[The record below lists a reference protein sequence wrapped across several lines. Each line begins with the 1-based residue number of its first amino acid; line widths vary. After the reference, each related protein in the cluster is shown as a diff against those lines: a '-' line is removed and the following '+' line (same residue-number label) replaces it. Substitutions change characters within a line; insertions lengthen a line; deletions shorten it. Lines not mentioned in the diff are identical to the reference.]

1 MNNQGVLAERLLHA
15 LRDYG
20 ATEVFGIPG
29 DFALPF
35 FKVMEE
41 SAILPLHTLSHE
53 PGVGFAADA
62 AARINRGLGVAA
74 VTYGAGAL
82 NLINTVACAY
92 AERSPLV
99 VISGAPSRSEQI
111 EGLVLHHQ
119 TRTLNSQYRMFEEIT
134 CAQTR
139 LDDPGKAPQEIA
151 RVLRA
156 CRDHALPVYIELPRD
171 MVNAPCGSVPLLAP
185 AQADPAAVAE
195 CAEEI
200 LTRLRQAAQPVLMVD
215 AEVRRYDC
223 EAAVAAL
230 ARRLGLPVVTTFMGR
245 GVLGGHGLPALD
257 TYLGAASHPQVRD
270 LVEGAD
276 FLLLFGVIPSDTNFA
291 EPRERL
297 ELRSACHVLGRAV
310 RIGHHHYHS
319 IPLPD
324 LLAALL
330 TRLGDAPEQPVPQG
344 HVTYARGLPEDQQ
357 GVTPSDIA
365 CALNDAFA
373 VHGPMPI
380 ASDIGDCMFT
390 AMEIDHGALVGPGF
404 YATMGFG
411 VPAGL
416 GVQAASGQRP
426 VILVG
431 DGAFQMTGWEL
442 GNCRHN
448 GWNPIVIVLN
458 NRSWEMLRAFQP
470 TSRFNDLSDWHFAD
484 LSPALGGRGQRVQ
497 TRDELKA
504 ALDRAITDPQKGQ
517 FDLIEVMIEPGCR
530 SATLTRFVEGI
541 SQARAKAAAAM
552 AAE

>member
-1 MNNQGVLAERLLHA
+1 MTMQAPLGEVLLHA
-15 LRDYG
+15 LRTYG
-20 ATEVFGIPG
+20 AAEVFGIPG

-35 FKVMEE
+35 FRVMEE
-41 SAILPLHTLSHE
+41 SGILPLHTLSHE

-111 EGLVLHHQ
+111 DGLVLHHQ
-119 TRTLNSQYRMFEEIT
+119 TRTLDSQFRMFQEIT

-139 LDDPGKAPQEIA
+139 LDDISRAPQEIA

-171 MVNAPCGSVPLLAP
+171 MVTASCAPVPFLPSAKT
-185 AQADPAAVAE
+185 DPSAVAE
-195 CAEEI
+195 CAQEI
-200 LTRLRQAAQPVLMVD
+200 LARLRQAQRPVLMVD

-230 ARRLGLPVVTTFMGR
+230 VRRLGLPVVTTFMGR

-257 TYLGAASHPQVRD
+257 TYLGAASRADVRD
-270 LVEGAD
+270 QVEGAD
-276 FLLLFGVIPSDTNFA
+276 FLLMFGVIPSDTNFA

-297 ELRSACHVLGRAV
+297 GLRSACHVLGRDV
-310 RIGHHHYHS
+310 RIGHHHYHG

-324 LLAALL
+324 LLEALL
-330 TRLGDAPEQPVPQG
+330 AGLEGQADQPVRQG
-344 HVTYARGLPEDQQ
+344 GATYARGLPLDDHA
-357 GVTPSDIA
+357 VTPSDIA
-365 CALNDAFA
+365 CALNDLFA
-373 VHGPMPI
+373 EHGTMPI

-416 GVQAASGQRP
+416 GVQAAGGQRP
-426 VILVG
+426 IILVG

-470 TSRFNDLSDWHFAD
+470 TSRFNTLSDWHFAD
-484 LSPALGGRGQRVQ
+484 LSPALGGRGQRVL
-497 TRDELKA
+497 TRAELKA
-504 ALDRAITDPQKGQ
+504 ALDLAVTTPEEGR

-530 SATLTRFVEGI
+530 SATLTRFVDGI

>member
-1 MNNQGVLAERLLHA
+1 MTSLGESLLQA
-15 LRDYG
+15 LKDYG
-20 ATEVFGIPG
+20 AGEVFGIPG

-41 SAILPLHTLSHE
+41 TGILPLHTLSHE

-62 AARINRGLGVAA
+62 AARISRGLGVAA

-99 VISGAPSRSEQI
+99 IISGAPSRSEQI
-111 EGLVLHHQ
+111 AGLVLHHQ
-119 TRTLNSQYRMFEEIT
+119 TRTLDSQYRMFEEIT

-139 LDDPGKAPQEIA
+139 LDDAERAPKEIA

-171 MVNAPCGSVPLLAP
+171 MVTVPCAAVPVLPP
-185 AQADPAAVAE
+185 AKADRLAVAE
-195 CAEEI
+195 CADEI
-200 LTRLRQAAQPVLMVD
+200 LARLRTAQRPVIMVD
-215 AEVRRYDC
+215 AEVCRYDC
-223 EAAVAAL
+223 EAAMAAVV
-230 ARRLGLPVVTTFMGR
+230 RRLGIPVVTTFMGR
-245 GVLGGHGLPALD
+245 GVLGTHGLPSLD
-257 TYLGAASHPQVRD
+257 TYLGAASRPEVRD
-270 LVEGAD
+270 QVEGAD
-276 FLLLFGVIPSDTNFA
+276 FLLMFGVIPSDTNFA

-297 ELRSACHVLGRAV
+297 GLRSACHVLGREV
-310 RIGHHHYHS
+310 RIGHHRYDA

-330 TRLGDAPEQPVPQG
+330 DRLADQPEQGVPHGTPDYPV
-344 HVTYARGLPEDQQ
+344 GLAEDSTP
-357 GVTPSDIA
+357 VTPSDIA
-365 CALNDAFA
+365 CALNDLFRA
-373 VHGPMPI
+373 HGPLPI

-390 AMEIDHGALVGPGF
+390 AMEIEHADLVGPGF

-416 GVQAASGQRP
+416 GVQAASGRRP
-426 VILVG
+426 IILVG

-458 NRSWEMLRAFQP
+458 NQSWEMLRAFQP
-470 TSRFNDLSDWHFAD
+470 TSRFNDLQDWHFAD
-484 LSPALGGRGQRVQ
+484 LSPALGGRGQRVR
-497 TRDELKA
+497 TRAELKA
-504 ALDRAITDPQKGQ
+504 ALALAYQTPEPGR
-517 FDLIEVMIEPGCR
+517 FDLIEVMVDRGCR

>member
-139 LDDPGKAPQEIA
+139 LDDPEKAPQEIA

-171 MVNAPCGSVPLLAP
+171 MVSVPCGSVPLLAP

-344 HVTYARGLPEDQQ
+344 HVTYARGLPQDQQ
-357 GVTPSDIA
+357 GVAPSDIA

-373 VHGPMPI
+373 VYGPMPI

-470 TSRFNDLSDWHFAD
+470 ASRFNDLSDWHFAD

-497 TRDELKA
+497 TRAELKA

-530 SATLTRFVEGI
+530 SVTLTRFVEGI